1 MLVIIKLFFK
11 VTFFLIN
18 LKSKVQNRVYIKLK
32 IVESKI
38 LKIRNVKILKTFFF
52 FNMESL
58 KIIIY
63 LFIL

>member
-52 FNMESL
+52 LIWKVL
-58 KIIIY
+58 K
-63 LFIL
+63 L